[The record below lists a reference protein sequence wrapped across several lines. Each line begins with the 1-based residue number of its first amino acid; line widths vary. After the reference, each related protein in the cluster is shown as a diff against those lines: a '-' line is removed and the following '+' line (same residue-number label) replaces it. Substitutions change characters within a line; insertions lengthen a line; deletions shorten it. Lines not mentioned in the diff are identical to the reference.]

1 MFTKEFI
8 EDQYVSTRINMIDP
22 VDPVD
27 PPRLIPYLLDVL
39 HRRVDL
45 ECRRDGLAPF
55 NAEVVVI
62 EAANKRAA

>member
-1 MFTKEFI
+1 
-8 EDQYVSTRINMIDP
+8 MI
-22 VDPVD
+22 DPVD